1 MHIRVPNS
9 KVKDH
14 TVKNHCSIQPWNKHH
29 RISTQK
35 YTLPPIACITSLQKA
50 LHRSVGAK
58 KGALRYN
65 LSSPQSFAFSFL
77 DSSFFFFLTNSPT
90 RGLSSF
96 WQNAIITEKQKEVW
110 FSLTIVSVLSLT
122 NESHIKVD
130 LYKPWHQR
138 EENEGEKCIK
148 TCKNNLYVKP
158 DIYEHSS
165 KKYLKINL
173 WITAIW
179 NVWEEYKDEEERKTN
194 RMKCIDILKSLF
206 I

>member
-1 MHIRVPNS
+1 M
-9 KVKDH
+9 
-14 TVKNHCSIQPWNKHH
+14 
-29 RISTQK
+29 
-35 YTLPPIACITSLQKA
+35 
-50 LHRSVGAK
+50 
-58 KGALRYN
+58 
-65 LSSPQSFAFSFL
+65 
-77 DSSFFFFLTNSPT
+77 
-90 RGLSSF
+90 
-96 WQNAIITEKQKEVW
+96 
-110 FSLTIVSVLSLT
+110 LSLT

-130 LYKPWHQR
+130 LYKLWHQR

-148 TCKNNLYVKP
+148 TCKNNLSVKP

-194 RMKCIDILKSLF
+194 EMKCIDILKSLF

>member
-1 MHIRVPNS
+1 MRLRTTAVSNLGISVIEFPL
-9 KVKDH
+9 
-14 TVKNHCSIQPWNKHH
+14 KNTLSLQIAN
-29 RISTQK
+29 IS
-35 YTLPPIACITSLQKA
+35 SLQKA
-50 LHRSVGAK
+50 LLRSVGERNEHLDTVWAH
-58 KGALRYN
+58 
-65 LSSPQSFAFSFL
+65 PQSFDFSFL
-77 DSSFFFFLTNSPT
+77 DSFLFLSFLKTNSLT
-90 RGLSSF
+90 RGLGSF
-96 WQNAIITEKQKEVW
+96 WQKTIITEKQKEVW
-110 FSLTIVSVLSLT
+110 FSLTVVSMLSLT

-148 TCKNNLYVKP
+148 TCKNNLSVKP

-179 NVWEEYKDEEERKTN
+179 NVWEEYKDKEERKTN
-194 RMKCIDILKSLF
+194 EMKCIDILKSLF